1 MTTLEWFLIIGL
13 SLYLMVCIAGAW
25 ALMYLVDLVI
35 KGVIDRHRNPPGP

>member
-25 ALMYLVDLVI
+25 ALMYLVE
-35 KGVIDRHRNPPGP
+35 GPEDWALRLTRA